1 MLITNIKGLVG
12 LHPKS
17 KLMLRGNEMDDLHVL
32 EDAWLLIENDL
43 IKDFGDMESIPAHI
57 LNLPSQISAEGRYV
71 FPSWCDSHT
80 HIVFAATR
88 EEEFAM
94 KIQGKTY
101 EEIAA
106 AGGGILNSANKLQIA
121 TEDELFESASVRLKQ
136 MIRQGTGAI
145 EIKSGYGLT
154 VESEIKM
161 LRVIKRLK
169 ASFPVP
175 VKATF
180 LAAHAFPAL
189 YKDDHEGYINLIIN
203 EMLPIIAQEQ
213 LADYIDVFCEKGFF
227 SVAETDRILKAG
239 AEYGLKPKVH
249 ANQLSVSGAV
259 EVAVLNHAVSVDHLE
274 ESNDETIATLQN
286 ANTMATLLPSCSFYL
301 GIPFADAKSFIKANL
316 PVTLATDYNPGST
329 PSGNMNFV
337 VSLGCIK
344 LKMFPEQAIN
354 AATLNG
360 AAAMEISENYGSIA
374 IGKKA
379 NLFITKPM
387 PSIAYL
393 PYSFGE
399 TQVDTV
405 ILNGE
410 IYNGQL

>member
-1 MLITNIKGLVG
+1 MLIINIKGLVG
-12 LHPKS
+12 LHPKD
-17 KLMLRGNEMDDLHVL
+17 KLVLSGRELGELPVL
-32 EDAWLLIENDL
+32 ENAWLLLENDL
-43 IKDFGDMESIPAHI
+43 IKDFGKMDSFPSSIAH
-57 LNLPSQISAEGRYV
+57 LPTYNAEGRYV

-80 HIVFAATR
+80 HIVFAASR

-101 EEIAA
+101 EEIAV
-106 AGGGILNSANKLQIA
+106 AGGGILNSAGKLQNA
-121 TEDELFESASVRLKQ
+121 SEDELFESAVVRLKQ
-136 MIRQGTGAI
+136 MIFQGTAAV

-154 VESEIKM
+154 TESEIKM
-161 LRVIKRLK
+161 LRVIRKLK
-169 ASFPVP
+169 DHFPIP
-175 VKATF
+175 IKATF
-180 LAAHAFPAL
+180 LAAHAFPAEF
-189 YKDDHEGYINLIIN
+189 KNDHQGYINLIIN
-203 EMLPIIAQEQ
+203 EMLPLIAKEN

-227 SVAETDRILKAG
+227 SVEETDQILKAG
-239 AEYGLKPKVH
+239 AKYGLKPKIH
-249 ANQLSVSGAV
+249 ANQLSVSGAI
-259 EVAVLNHAVSVDHLE
+259 EVAVKNKAVSVDHLE
-274 ESNDETIATLQN
+274 ESNEETINTLRN
-286 ANTMATLLPSCSFYL
+286 ANTIVTLLPSCSFYL
-301 GIPFADAKSFIKANL
+301 GIPFADAKSFLKADL
-316 PVTLATDYNPGST
+316 PVALATDYNPGST

-344 LKMFPEQAIN
+344 MKMFPEQAIN

-360 AAAMEISENYGSIA
+360 AAAMEISKDYGSIT

-399 TQVDTV
+399 NQVDTV

-410 IYNGQL
+410 IYHG

>member
-17 KLMLRGNEMDDLHVL
+17 KLMLRGNEMDNLHVL
-32 EDAWLLIENDL
+32 ENAWLLIEDDL

-106 AGGGILNSANKLQIA
+106 AGGGILNSANKLQKA
-121 TEDELFESASVRLKQ
+121 TEDELFESASVRLTQ
-136 MIRQGTGAI
+136 MIRQGTGAV

-175 VKATF
+175 IKAAF

-203 EMLPIIAQEQ
+203 EMLPVIAKEQ

-227 SVAETDRILKAG
+227 SIAETDRILKAG
-239 AEYGLKPKVH
+239 AAYGLKPKVH

-274 ESNDETIATLQN
+274 ESDEATIVALQSS
-286 ANTMATLLPSCSFYL
+286 NTMATLLPSCSFYL
-301 GIPFADAKSFIKANL
+301 GIPFADARSFIKANL

-410 IYNGQL
+410 VYNG

>member
-12 LHPKS
+12 LHPKD
-17 KLMLRGNEMDDLHVL
+17 KLVLRGSELDLLPIL
-32 EDAWLLIENDL
+32 ENAWLLIEDGL
-43 IKDFGDMESIPAHI
+43 IKDFGEMDSIPS
-57 LNLPSQISAEGRYV
+57 LVSSLPSQISAEGRYI

-80 HIVFAATR
+80 HIVFAAPR

-94 KIQGKTY
+94 KIQGKSY

-106 AGGGILNSANKLQIA
+106 AGGGILNSANKLQKA
-121 TEDELFESASVRLKQ
+121 SEDELFKSASVRLNQ
-136 MIRQGTGAI
+136 MILHGTGAV

-154 VESEIKM
+154 TESEIKM
-161 LRVIKRLK
+161 LRVIRRLK
-169 ASFPVP
+169 DQFPIP
-175 VKATF
+175 IKATF
-180 LAAHAFPAL
+180 LAAHAYPAEF
-189 YKDDHEGYINLIIN
+189 KNNHRGYIDLIIN
-203 EMLPIIAQEQ
+203 EMLPQIAAEK

-227 SVAETDRILKAG
+227 SIEETDQVLKAG
-239 AEYGLKPKVH
+239 AKYGLKPKVH

-259 EVAVLNHAVSVDHLE
+259 EVSVQNKAVSVDHLE
-274 ESNDETIATLQN
+274 ESNEETIQTLRN
-286 ANTMATLLPSCSFYL
+286 ADAIVTLLPSCSFYL
-301 GIPFADAKSFIKANL
+301 GIPFADAKSFIKADL
-316 PVTLATDYNPGST
+316 PVALATDYNPGST

-344 LKMFPEQAIN
+344 MKMVPEQAIN

-360 AAAMEISENYGSIA
+360 AAAMEMSDDYGSIA
-374 IGKKA
+374 VGKKA

-399 TQVDTV
+399 SQIETI

-410 IYNGQL
+410 IYNG

>member
-12 LHPKS
+12 LHPKD
-17 KLMLRGNEMDDLHVL
+17 KLVLRGSEMSNLPVL
-32 EDAWLLIENDL
+32 ENAWLLIEKGL
-43 IKDFGDMESIPAHI
+43 IKDFGKMSDISSSISH
-57 LNLPSQISAEGRYV
+57 LPSINASGKYI

-80 HIVFAATR
+80 HIVFAASR

-94 KIQGKTY
+94 KIEGKTY
-101 EEIAA
+101 GEIAA
-106 AGGGILNSANKLQIA
+106 AGGGILNSADKLQKT
-121 TEDELFESASVRLKQ
+121 TEDELFESASIRLKQ
-136 MIRQGTGAI
+136 MILQGTGAL

-161 LRVIKRLK
+161 LRVIQRLK
-169 ASFPVP
+169 NTFPIP
-175 VKATF
+175 IKATF
-180 LAAHAFPAL
+180 LAAHAYPKEF
-189 YKDDHEGYINLIIN
+189 KNNHQGYINLIID
-203 EMLPIIAQEQ
+203 EMLPQIAAEK

-227 SVAETDRILKAG
+227 SIEETDQILKAG
-239 AEYGLKPKVH
+239 AKYCLKPKLH
-249 ANQLSVSGAV
+249 ANQLSISGAV
-259 EVAVLNHAVSVDHLE
+259 EIAVKNNAISVDHLE
-274 ESNDETIATLQN
+274 ETNQETIDSLKTSKAI
-286 ANTMATLLPSCSFYL
+286 ATLLPSCSFYL
-301 GIPFADAKSFIKANL
+301 GIPFANAKSLIAADV
-316 PVTLATDYNPGST
+316 PVALATDFNPGST

-344 LKMFPEQAIN
+344 LKMQPEQVIN

-360 AAAMEISENYGSIA
+360 AAAMEISRDYGSIA
-374 IGKKA
+374 IGKRA

-399 TQVDTV
+399 TQIETI

-410 IYNGQL
+410 IYNG

>member
-12 LHPKS
+12 LHPKN
-17 KLMLRGNEMDDLHVL
+17 KLVLRGNELDHLPVL
-32 EDAWLLIENDL
+32 ENAWLLIDDGL
-43 IKDFGDMESIPAHI
+43 IKDFGEMDSIPSHI
-57 LNLPSQISAEGRYV
+57 SNLPSQISAEGKYI

-80 HIVFAATR
+80 HIVFAASR

-106 AGGGILNSANKLQIA
+106 AGGGILNSANKLQKA

-136 MIRQGTGAI
+136 MILQGTGAV

-154 VESEIKM
+154 TASEIKM
-161 LRVIKRLK
+161 LRVIRRLK
-169 ASFPVP
+169 DQFTIPI
-175 VKATF
+175 KATF
-180 LAAHAFPAL
+180 LAAHAFPAEF
-189 YKDDHEGYINLIIN
+189 KNDHQSYIDLIIN
-203 EMLPIIAQEQ
+203 EMLPQIAEEK

-227 SVAETDRILKAG
+227 SVEETDQILKAG
-239 AEYGLKPKVH
+239 AKYSLKPKIH
-249 ANQLSVSGAV
+249 ANQLSVSGAI
-259 EVAVLNHAVSVDHLE
+259 EVAVKNKAISVDHLE
-274 ESNDETIATLQN
+274 ESNEETIETLRN
-286 ANTMATLLPSCSFYL
+286 ANTIVTLLPSCSFYL
-301 GIPFADAKSFIKANL
+301 GIPFADAKNFIKADL
-316 PVTLATDYNPGST
+316 PIALATDYNPGST

-344 LKMFPEQAIN
+344 MKMFPKQAIN

-360 AAAMEISENYGSIA
+360 AAAMEINENYGSIA

-399 TQVDTV
+399 SQVDTV

-410 IYNGQL
+410 IYHG

>member
-17 KLMLRGNEMDDLHVL
+17 KLMLRGNEMDNLHVL
-32 EDAWLLIENDL
+32 ENAWLLIEDDL

-106 AGGGILNSANKLQIA
+106 AGGGILNSANKLQKA
-121 TEDELFESASVRLKQ
+121 TEDELFESASVRLTQ
-136 MIRQGTGAI
+136 MIRQGTGAV

-175 VKATF
+175 IKATF

-203 EMLPIIAQEQ
+203 EMLPVIAKEQ

-227 SVAETDRILKAG
+227 SIVETDRILKAG
-239 AEYGLKPKVH
+239 AAYGLKPKVH

-274 ESNDETIATLQN
+274 ESDEATIVALQSS
-286 ANTMATLLPSCSFYL
+286 NTMATLLPSCSFYL
-301 GIPFADAKSFIKANL
+301 GIPFADARSFIKANL

-344 LKMFPEQAIN
+344 LKMFPDQAIN

-410 IYNGQL
+410 VYNG